1 MLENPTHK
9 IIMNHSNNSYSSY
22 FAELGSKVIQLIPA
36 PPITNHYSTKHAT
49 LEEKKGGDD
58 NMSGQYATKEELKTL
73 DTKLSGQFETL
84 MAKVDGQFDTMSTKI
99 DGKFDTMSATMESGF
114 KSTKAETET
123 RFAKFE
129 ASQTKWFIATIVGV
143 VSLVVGILK
152 FF

>member
-1 MLENPTHK
+1 
-9 IIMNHSNNSYSSY
+9 
-22 FAELGSKVIQLIPA
+22 
-36 PPITNHYSTKHAT
+36 
-49 LEEKKGGDD
+49 
-58 NMSGQYATKEELKTL
+58 
-73 DTKLSGQFETL
+73 